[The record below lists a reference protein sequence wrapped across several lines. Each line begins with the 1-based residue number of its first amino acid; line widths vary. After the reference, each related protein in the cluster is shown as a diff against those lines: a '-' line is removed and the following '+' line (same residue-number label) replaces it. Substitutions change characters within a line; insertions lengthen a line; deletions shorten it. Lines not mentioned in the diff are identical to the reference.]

1 LIYVCALSRCGRRE
15 AHGWVK
21 GTCALS
27 KRLVKCR
34 LKVPAWARKNR
45 CHSRQMTFR
54 RATGPLHLLART
66 GPCVQDGA
74 AQDHGGA
81 QASRTAIGPE
91 VERAGLS
98 RRGAPGRIGTASCCK
113 RKFLICCRGR

>member
-1 LIYVCALSRCGRRE
+1 MCVPCQYMCVPCRGVGRRE

-81 QASRTAIGPE
+81 QASRTAIGRSE
-91 VERAGLS
+91 EHTSELQ
-98 RRGAPGRIGTASCCK
+98 
-113 RKFLICCRGR
+113 